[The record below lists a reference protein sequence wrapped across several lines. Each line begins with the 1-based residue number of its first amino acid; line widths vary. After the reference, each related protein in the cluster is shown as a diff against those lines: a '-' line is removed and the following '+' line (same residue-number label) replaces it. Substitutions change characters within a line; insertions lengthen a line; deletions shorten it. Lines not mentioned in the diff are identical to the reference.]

1 MKTSK
6 ITKSVMVLSL
16 ATLTG
21 LTGWSQT
28 WISPNNHQMKV
39 KTITIIDGDTTI
51 NEQTIDQGEL
61 KDLEKDLDKLKGK
74 NVNVM
79 VLAAAGTDK
88 ALPNMDSLMKNI
100 EVFTKETGDEKDQ
113 KKKVKK
119 VIINNDV
126 TNTSAYSYNFDTEDA
141 EPGDIVVKEIRNES
155 KDGKSECKKV
165 KAVSCIKVIETQNT
179 KNSTPTGTKN
189 ELKLETLNFYPNPSN
204 GKFSLEFETGDKSPV
219 AITITDVTGKQ
230 VYAETLKG
238 EEKYKREIDL
248 NSESKGVYVI
258 NLQQGKRS
266 VAKKI
271 IIE

>member
-1 MKTSK
+1 M
-6 ITKSVMVLSL
+6 MLSM
-16 ATLTG
+16 ATVTG

-28 WISPNNHQMKV
+28 QTSPNNHQMKV

-51 NEQTIDQGEL
+51 NEQIIDQGEL

-79 VLAAAGTDK
+79 VLAAGADK
-88 ALPNMDSLMKNI
+88 AMPNIDSLMKNV
-100 EVFTKETGDEKDQ
+100 EVFTNETGDENDHKM
-113 KKKVKK
+113 KVKK
-119 VIINNDV
+119 VIINNNQG
-126 TNTSAYSYNFDTEDA
+126 NTGAYNYKFETEDV
-141 EPGDIVVKEIRNES
+141 EPGDVVINDIRNES

-165 KAVSCIKVIETQNT
+165 KVVSCVRVMETQSR
-179 KNSTPTGTKN
+179 KNSTPTGIKN
-189 ELKLETLNFYPNPSN
+189 ELKPEALNFYPNPSN

-238 EEKYKREIDL
+238 EEKYKHEIDL
-248 NSESKGVYVI
+248 NSQSKGVYVI